1 MKIVQN
7 VLNTMNAKKGDAK
20 ILLKDKFKIEVKIE
34 GPNINN
40 SHKKIKKLLKKIL
53 KKK

>member
-1 MKIVQN
+1 MN
-7 VLNTMNAKKGDAK
+7 VKKGDAK
-20 ILLKDKFKIEVKIE
+20 ILKIEVKID

-53 KKK
+53 RKK